1 MYNAVKNSTLYKLIP
16 EIHFVGPTLVKCSNR
31 LLNNKNS
38 NNIKMYKKR
47 TIEEMQQGVP
57 FLYTHTSWQS
67 TWQKNICILK
77 SGFASFQRFQAAM
90 TPRGQM

>member
-38 NNIKMYKKR
+38 NNIKMYKKKDDR
-47 TIEEMQQGVP
+47 GNAAKSSFFIYSY
-57 FLYTHTSWQS
+57 FLAVNLAEIYLHA
-67 TWQKNICILK
+67 KV
-77 SGFASFQRFQAAM
+77 RFHIMSAI
-90 TPRGQM
+90 PSSNDP